1 MTSRRDWL
9 LQQLGITQWTLKRP
23 AVLQG
28 EIAVSLPEQVRLI
41 IVSAEP
47 LAADEPLL
55 ADVLRSLALTPD
67 QAYSL
72 TPQQVEMLPAAAR
85 CPSWRL
91 GIDEPLALEGVQ
103 FTSPALT
110 ELYHNA
116 DAKRALWRQIC
127 EHERDIPPDTGRSGA
142 SLPD

>member
-28 EIAVSLPEQVRLI
+28 EIAVSLPAQVRLV
-41 IVSAEP
+41 IVSREP
-47 LAADEPLL
+47 LAGDEPLL

-67 QAYSL
+67 QTYSL
-72 TPQQVEMLPAAAR
+72 TPQQVDMLPAAAR
-85 CPSWRL
+85 CHSWRL
-91 GIDEPLALEGVQ
+91 GIDKPLALKGVQ
-103 FTSPALT
+103 LTSPVLT
-110 ELYHNA
+110 ELNHSA

-127 EHERDIPPDTGRSGA
+127 EHERDINPDAGRPGA
-142 SLPD
+142 GLAN

>member
-1 MTSRRDWL
+1 MTSRRDQL
-9 LQQLGITQWTLKRP
+9 LQQLGITQWTLRRP

-28 EIAVSLPEQVRLI
+28 EIAVSLPAQARLI

-72 TPQQVEMLPAAAR
+72 TPQQIEMLPAKSR
-85 CPSWRL
+85 CHSWRL

-103 FTSPALT
+103 LTSPVLA
-110 ELYHNA
+110 ELYHNPG
-116 DAKRALWRQIC
+116 AKRALWQQIC
-127 EHERDIPPDTGRSGA
+127 EHERDITPDAGRSGA
-142 SLPD
+142 SVSD